1 MSKITLVLAEEC
13 IRRVKEKA
21 NEMKVNM
28 FIAVV
33 DEMGKLVAF
42 ARMGESSGGF
52 GEKIAIA
59 KAKTAVAYKR
69 DTKETMER
77 YANYPGNYF
86 IVGMSGLYPE
96 EFWAGPGG
104 VPVIVDGKLV
114 GGLGVSGSTPE
125 NDHKCATEA
134 LANMQRK

>member
-1 MSKITLVLAEEC
+1 MAKRTLELAEEC
-13 IRRVKEKA
+13 VRRAKEKA
-21 NEMKVNM
+21 TEMKLMM

-33 DEMGKLVAF
+33 DEMGKLVTF
-42 ARMGESSGGF
+42 TRMGESGIGF
-52 GEKIAIA
+52 GEKISIA

-77 YANYPGNYF
+77 YAQYPGNYF
-86 IVGMSGLYPE
+86 IVGMNGLYPD

-104 VPVIVDGKLV
+104 VPIIVDGQLV

-125 NDHKCATEA
+125 NDHKCATDVVSGIRA
-134 LANMQRK
+134 K

>member
-1 MSKITLVLAEEC
+1 MAKMTLELAEDC
-13 IRRVKEKA
+13 IRKTKEKA
-21 NEMKVNM
+21 AEMKITM

-33 DEMGKLVAF
+33 DEIGKLVAF
-42 ARMGESSGGF
+42 ARMGESSIGF
-52 GEKIAIA
+52 GEKISIA

-69 DTKETMER
+69 DTKETMDR

-86 IVGMSGLYPE
+86 INGMAGLFPD

-104 VPVIVDGKLV
+104 APIILDGQLL

-125 NDHKCATEA
+125 NDHKCVTEA
-134 LANMQRK
+134 IANLQRK

>member
-1 MSKITLVLAEEC
+1 MAKMTLELAEEC
-13 IRRVKEKA
+13 VRKAKEKA
-21 NEMKVNM
+21 TEMKVNM

-33 DEMGKLVAF
+33 DEMGKMVAF
-42 ARMGESSGGF
+42 ARMGETGIGF
-52 GEKIAIA
+52 GEKISMA

-69 DTKETMER
+69 STKETMDR
-77 YANYPGNYF
+77 YAGYPGNYF
-86 IVGMSGLYPE
+86 ITAMAGLYPD

-104 VPVIVDGKLV
+104 VPVIVDGQLV

-134 LANMQRK
+134 IANIQKK

>member
-1 MSKITLVLAEEC
+1 MTKMTLDLAEEC
-13 IRRVKEKA
+13 IRKAKEKA
-21 NEMKVNM
+21 VEMNIIM

-33 DEMGKLVAF
+33 DDIGKLVAF
-42 ARMGESSGGF
+42 ARMGESSIGF
-52 GEKIAIA
+52 GEKISIA

-69 DTKETMER
+69 DTKETMDR

-86 IVGMSGLYPE
+86 INGMAGLYPD

-104 VPVIVDGKLV
+104 APIIVDGQLV

-125 NDHKCATEA
+125 NDHKCATTA
-134 LANMQRK
+134 VASLKAN

>member
-1 MSKITLVLAEEC
+1 MAKMTLELAEEC
-13 IRRVKEKA
+13 IRKAKEKA
-21 NEMKVNM
+21 VEMKVSM

-42 ARMGESSGGF
+42 ARMGETGIGF
-52 GEKIAIA
+52 GEKISVA

-69 DTKETMER
+69 TTKDTMDR

-86 IVGMSGLYPE
+86 ITAMAGLYPN

-104 VPVIVDGKLV
+104 VPIIVDGELV

-134 LANMQRK
+134 LASFQKK

>member
-1 MSKITLVLAEEC
+1 MAKMTLELAEEC
-13 IRRVKEKA
+13 VRKAKEKA
-21 NEMKVNM
+21 TEMKVSM

-42 ARMGESSGGF
+42 ARMGESSIGF
-52 GEKIAIA
+52 GEKISMA

-69 DTKETMER
+69 DTKETMDR
-77 YANYPGNYF
+77 YASYPGNYF
-86 IVGMSGLYPE
+86 ITAMAGLYPD

-104 VPVIVDGKLV
+104 VPILLEGQLV

-125 NDHKCATEA
+125 NDHKCATETVA
-134 LANMQRK
+134 SLHKK

>member
-1 MSKITLVLAEEC
+1 MSTMTLDLAEEC
-13 IRRVKEKA
+13 VRRVKEKA
-21 NEMKVNM
+21 KEMKLTM

-42 ARMGESSGGF
+42 ARMGEASGGF

-77 YANYPGNYF
+77 YASYPGNYF
-86 IVGMSGLYPE
+86 IVGMSGLYPD

-104 VPVIVDGKLV
+104 VPVVMDGKLV

-125 NDHKCATEA
+125 NDHKCVTEA
-134 LANMQRK
+134 LSEMQKK

>member
-1 MSKITLVLAEEC
+1 MANMTLEVAEEC
-13 IRRVKEKA
+13 VRKAKEKA
-21 NEMKVNM
+21 TEMKVNM

-33 DEMGKLVAF
+33 DEMGKLIAF
-42 ARMGESSGGF
+42 ARMGESSIGF
-52 GEKIAIA
+52 GEKISIA

-86 IVGMSGLYPE
+86 IVGMSGLYPD

-104 VPVIVDGKLV
+104 VPVIVDGQLV

-134 LANMQRK
+134 IASIQKR

>member
-1 MSKITLVLAEEC
+1 MAKMTLELAEDC
-13 IRRVKEKA
+13 IRKAKEKA
-21 NEMKVNM
+21 AEMKITM

-33 DEMGKLVAF
+33 DEIGKLVAF
-42 ARMGESSGGF
+42 ARMGEASIGF
-52 GEKIAIA
+52 GEKISIA

-69 DTKETMER
+69 DTKETMDR

-86 IVGMSGLYPE
+86 INGMAGLYPD

-104 VPVIVDGKLV
+104 VPIILDGQLL

-125 NDHKCATEA
+125 NDHKCVTEV
-134 LANMQRK
+134 LANLQRK

>member
-1 MSKITLVLAEEC
+1 MSKMTLDLAEEC

-21 NEMKVNM
+21 TEMKVNM

-52 GEKIAIA
+52 GEKISIA

-86 IVGMSGLYPE
+86 IVGMSGLYPD

>member
-1 MSKITLVLAEEC
+1 MAKMTLELAEEC
-13 IRRVKEKA
+13 VRKAKEKA
-21 NEMKVNM
+21 IEMKVSM

-42 ARMGESSGGF
+42 ARMGETGIGF
-52 GEKIAIA
+52 GEKISMA

-69 DTKETMER
+69 STKDTMDR
-77 YANYPGNYF
+77 YAAYPGNYF
-86 IVGMSGLYPE
+86 ITAMAGLYPD

-104 VPVIVDGKLV
+104 VPIIADGQLV

-134 LANMQRK
+134 IASIQKK

>member
-1 MSKITLVLAEEC
+1 MARMTLELAEEC
-13 IRRVKEKA
+13 IRKAKEKA
-21 NEMKVNM
+21 AEMKVIM

-42 ARMGESSGGF
+42 ARMGESSIGF
-52 GEKIAIA
+52 GEKISMA

-69 DTKETMER
+69 DTKETMDR

-86 IVGMSGLYPE
+86 INGMAGLYPDD
-96 EFWAGPGG
+96 FWAGPGG
-104 VPVIVDGKLV
+104 VPIVVDEQLV

-134 LANMQRK
+134 IASLLKK

>member
-1 MSKITLVLAEEC
+1 MANMTLEVAEEC
-13 IRRVKEKA
+13 VRKAKEKA
-21 NEMKVNM
+21 TEMKVNM

-33 DEMGKLVAF
+33 DEMGKLIAF
-42 ARMGESSGGF
+42 ARMGESSIGF
-52 GEKIAIA
+52 GEKISIA

-86 IVGMSGLYPE
+86 IVGMSGLYPD

-104 VPVIVDGKLV
+104 VPVIVDGQLV

-134 LANMQRK
+134 IASIKKR

>member
-1 MSKITLVLAEEC
+1 MSTMTLDLAEEC
-13 IRRVKEKA
+13 VRRVKEKA
-21 NEMKVNM
+21 KEMKLTM

-42 ARMGESSGGF
+42 ARMGEASGGF

-69 DTKETMER
+69 DTQETMER
-77 YANYPGNYF
+77 YASYPGNYF
-86 IVGMSGLYPE
+86 IVGMSGLYPD

-104 VPVIVDGKLV
+104 VPVIMDGRLV

-125 NDHKCATEA
+125 NDHKCVTEA
-134 LANMQRK
+134 LAGMQEK

>member
-1 MSKITLVLAEEC
+1 MAKMTLELAEEC
-13 IRRVKEKA
+13 ILKAKEKA
-21 NEMKVNM
+21 TEMKAIM

-42 ARMGESSGGF
+42 ARMGETGIGF
-52 GEKIAIA
+52 GERISIA

-69 DTKETMER
+69 DTKATMER

-86 IVGMSGLYPE
+86 ITGMAGLYPD

-104 VPVIVDGKLV
+104 VPIIVDGQLM

-134 LANMQRK
+134 VAIIKKE

>member
-1 MSKITLVLAEEC
+1 MANMTLEVAEEC
-13 IRRVKEKA
+13 VRKAKEKA
-21 NEMKVNM
+21 TEMKVNM

-33 DEMGKLVAF
+33 DEMGKLIAF
-42 ARMGESSGGF
+42 ARMGESSIGW
-52 GEKIAIA
+52 GEKISIA

-86 IVGMSGLYPE
+86 IVGMSGLYPD

-104 VPVIVDGKLV
+104 VPVIVDGQLV

-134 LANMQRK
+134 IASIQKR

>member
-1 MSKITLVLAEEC
+1 MAKMTLELAEEC
-13 IRRVKEKA
+13 VRRTKEKA
-21 NEMKVNM
+21 TEMKLTM

-33 DEMGKLVAF
+33 DEMGKLVTF
-42 ARMGESSGGF
+42 TRMGESGIGF
-52 GEKIAIA
+52 GEKISIA

-77 YANYPGNYF
+77 YSQYPGNYF
-86 IVGMSGLYPE
+86 ITGMAGLYPD

-104 VPVIVDGKLV
+104 VPIIVDGQLV

-125 NDHKCATEA
+125 NDHKCATEVTISI
-134 LANMQRK
+134 QKK

>member
-1 MSKITLVLAEEC
+1 MANMTLEVAEEC
-13 IRRVKEKA
+13 VRKAKEKA
-21 NEMKVNM
+21 TEMKVNM

-33 DEMGKLVAF
+33 DEMGKLIAF
-42 ARMGESSGGF
+42 ARMGESSIGF
-52 GEKIAIA
+52 GEKISIA

-77 YANYPGNYF
+77 YANYPGNYL
-86 IVGMSGLYPE
+86 IVGMSGLYPD

-104 VPVIVDGKLV
+104 VPVIVDGQLV

-134 LANMQRK
+134 IASIQKR

>member
-1 MSKITLVLAEEC
+1 MAKMTLELAEEC
-13 IRRVKEKA
+13 IRKAKEKA
-21 NEMKVNM
+21 AEMKVIM

-33 DEMGKLVAF
+33 DEVGKLVAF
-42 ARMGESSGGF
+42 ARMGESSIGF
-52 GEKIAIA
+52 GEKISMA

-69 DTKETMER
+69 DTKETMDR

-86 IVGMSGLYPE
+86 INGMAGLYPDD
-96 EFWAGPGG
+96 FWAGPGG
-104 VPVIVDGKLV
+104 VPIVVDGQLV

-134 LANMQRK
+134 IASLLKR